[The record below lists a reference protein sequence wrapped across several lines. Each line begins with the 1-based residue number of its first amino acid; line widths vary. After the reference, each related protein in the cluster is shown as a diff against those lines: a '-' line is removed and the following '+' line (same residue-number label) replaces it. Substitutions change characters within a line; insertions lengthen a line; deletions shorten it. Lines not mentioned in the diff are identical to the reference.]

1 MFIRSHISG
10 AASRVAER
18 WLSGQ
23 LRQSGLFFLLSL
35 TMATFNAL
43 MMVGQC
49 WLLASLISKFVIDR
63 NGISSLYPSLL
74 ILPVVM
80 IIRAGLDVLRQGF
93 AFETAARIRQLVREA
108 LLEHISILGPSWL
121 QQQRTGSVASTLS
134 EGIEAIQTYFSDYLP
149 QKIVIGIV
157 PLVILTALFPYDWVS
172 GLIMLIT
179 APLIPL
185 FMILVGKGA
194 EKISLKQWDKLR
206 LMSAHFFDMISGL
219 TTLRQANAARRQVEI
234 IAAISENYRQTT
246 MKVLRVA
253 FLSSLVLEFF
263 ATISTAMV
271 AVFVGF
277 RLYYGELVFLPGLF
291 ALLLVPEFFRPLREL
306 GSHYH
311 ARMDAIG
318 ATEGLLTILN
328 TRPAITEHSSTAIPV
343 KFSQVI
349 NIENVSYRHKEGG
362 GVENISLSL
371 KRGEKLAIIGS
382 SGAGK
387 TTLARLLLGFIK
399 PDSGRIL
406 VDGLDMSE
414 IYLPAWQ
421 KNIGWLPQRP
431 TLFAGTIKDN
441 ICLAQPDAGIER
453 LHAAA
458 KIAHADTF
466 IETLPNTY
474 NFQVGEG
481 GRGLSG
487 GQIQRIA
494 MARAVF
500 TMPNVLILD
509 EPTASLDSD
518 TIQNILGTLDEELT
532 DAAQLLITHDTR
544 VAFRADNVLVMA
556 HGKIIESGSPHILLH
571 KGGAFSAL
579 VQLQGEHK
587 SE

>member
-1 MFIRSHISG
+1 M
-10 AASRVAER
+10 
-18 WLSGQ
+18 
-23 LRQSGLFFLLSL
+23 
-35 TMATFNAL
+35 
-43 MMVGQC
+43 
-49 WLLASLISKFVIDR
+49 
-63 NGISSLYPSLL
+63 
-74 ILPVVM
+74 
-80 IIRAGLDVLRQGF
+80 
-93 AFETAARIRQLVREA
+93 
-108 LLEHISILGPSWL
+108 
-121 QQQRTGSVASTLS
+121 ASTLS
-134 EGIEAIQTYFSDYLP
+134 EGIESIQTYFSDYLP

-219 TTLRQANAARRQVEI
+219 TTLRQANAARRQVAI

-328 TRPAITEHSSTAIPV
+328 TRPTITENSSTAIPV

-371 KRGEKLAIIGS
+371 KRGEKLVIIGS

-387 TTLARLLLGFIK
+387 TTLARLLLGFIT
-399 PDSGRIL
+399 PDSGF
-406 VDGLDMSE
+406 VE
-414 IYLPAWQ
+414 
-421 KNIGWLPQRP
+421 
-431 TLFAGTIKDN
+431 
-441 ICLAQPDAGIER
+441 
-453 LHAAA
+453 
-458 KIAHADTF
+458 
-466 IETLPNTY
+466 
-474 NFQVGEG
+474 
-481 GRGLSG
+481 
-487 GQIQRIA
+487 
-494 MARAVF
+494 
-500 TMPNVLILD
+500 
-509 EPTASLDSD
+509 
-518 TIQNILGTLDEELT
+518 
-532 DAAQLLITHDTR
+532 
-544 VAFRADNVLVMA
+544 
-556 HGKIIESGSPHILLH
+556 
-571 KGGAFSAL
+571 
-579 VQLQGEHK
+579 
-587 SE
+587 